1 MGNQHLI
8 LLSNCKGNQVSFGG
22 DGKYGSY
29 TCMDLDIDTILD
41 TQLYHCMV
49 I

>member
-22 DGKYGSY
+22 DGKYDPQATVES
-29 TCMDLDIDTILD
+29 MDHTHVWI
-41 TQLYHCMV
+41 
-49 I
+49 